1 MILYCNQLTV
11 ESLKQFLKTTQRTL
25 DNISHSS
32 LHHFLKGDGSHLLN
46 VKYIHVFIY
55 L

>member
-1 MILYCNQLTV
+1 MILYCNQLIV
-11 ESLKQFLKTTQRTL
+11 ESLKQFLKTTQKTL

-32 LHHFLKGDGSHLLN
+32 VHHFLKADGSNLLN
-46 VKYIHVFIY
+46 VKYIHIFIY

>member
-11 ESLKQFLKTTQRTL
+11 ESLKQFLKTTQKPF
-25 DNISHSS
+25 DNISHGSV
-32 LHHFLKGDGSHLLN
+32 HQFLKGDGSHLLN